1 MKKMV
6 KFEDI
11 LNAEYDDHKLLN
23 TSSFKSTAEFEQC
36 FDTKYKIVDAN
47 VYIFDL
53 YYHIYYIDHDVSLMW
68 SIKYIC
74 SVKIKQAND
83 NMYIILSN
91 TDIMHLIDIYK
102 EHLTFDIQLFG
113 EIFEMFKA
121 YRDVLT
127 GLFVGIP
134 REYWLNYQA
143 PDKGKGIISYRNAQ
157 IMRLR
162 YLGYTY
168 QQIGN
173 ENGITSTRVAQIVK
187 KVEREATRLCMYKG
201 NLNNNHIEY
210 LKLPRNIEF
219 ALKRFGIDTIDKLED
234 AINDKS
240 IDRVRNVGKK
250 SIEKINDALNKY
262 NNKED

>member
-1 MKKMV
+1 MGKMV

-11 LNAEYDDHKLLN
+11 LNAEYNDHKLLN

-36 FDTKYKIVDAN
+36 FDTKYEIVDAN

-83 NMYIILSN
+83 NMYIILSY

-113 EIFEMFKA
+113 KIFEMFKD

-143 PDKGKGIISYRNAQ
+143 PDKSIISYRNAK

-187 KVEREATRLCMYKG
+187 RVEREATRLCMYKG

-240 IDRVRNVGKK
+240 INRVRNVGKK

-262 NNKED
+262 NNKEV